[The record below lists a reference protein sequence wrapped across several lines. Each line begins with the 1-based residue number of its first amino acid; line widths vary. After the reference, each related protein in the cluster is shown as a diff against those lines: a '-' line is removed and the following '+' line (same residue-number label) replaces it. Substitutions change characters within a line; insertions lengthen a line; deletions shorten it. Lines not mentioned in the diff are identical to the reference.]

1 MYKHILIPTDGSDFS
16 RKGVDHGLALAK
28 AVGSKATVLI
38 VTEPFPL
45 HITSADLA
53 GMLGPHG
60 IEKYER
66 QQQAF
71 AEEIFAPIR
80 QRASELGISIET
92 LHEGDGYPGEI
103 ILKTAK
109 ERVCDLIVVSSHGR
123 RGIARLFLG
132 SQAQQ
137 VVQTSPVPVLVVK

>member
-1 MYKHILIPTDGSDFS
+1 MYTHILIPTDGSDFS
-16 RKGVDHGLALAK
+16 RKGVDHGLVLAK
-28 AVGSKATVLI
+28 KLGSKATVLI
-38 VTEPFPL
+38 VTEPFPI
-45 HITSADLA
+45 HITSADLS

-71 AEEIFAPIR
+71 AEAIFTPIR
-80 QRASELGISIET
+80 ERASELGISVET
-92 LHEGDGYPGEI
+92 VHQGDGYPGDI

-109 ERVCDLIVVSSHGR
+109 ERACDLIVLSSHGR

-137 VVQTSPVPVLVVK
+137 VVQNSPVPVLVVK